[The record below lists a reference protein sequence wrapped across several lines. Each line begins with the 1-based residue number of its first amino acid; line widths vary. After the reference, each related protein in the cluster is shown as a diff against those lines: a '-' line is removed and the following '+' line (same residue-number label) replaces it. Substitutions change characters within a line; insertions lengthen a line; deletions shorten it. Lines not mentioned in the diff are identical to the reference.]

1 MSASRSIRRTG
12 SLRYRINFDRM
23 SSFYICTWSSN
34 FYGLPIRLAPPH
46 QVLFD
51 SLVTL
56 ASTEKSSETTS
67 SAASIATGILSLAT
81 GVLSLATLA
90 LGLCVR
96 SSGITS
102 IGTEDVLGVGASLV
116 VGDRATRHATAG
128 RDVVIGL
135 SSLVRVL
142 CDSIAVG
149 RVDDHDHALLAMLGL
164 RAVDVDGLA
173 VGDRDHERGSVAG
186 LAVLVPVLAVT
197 SLTAIGRAVGV
208 SGNGLEVGED
218 GVPCRLTRGVGVR
231 LSDRVVLYRSVPL
244 HQITQLMLT
253 WATKLKATMS
263 PG

>member
-1 MSASRSIRRTG
+1 
-12 SLRYRINFDRM
+12 M

-34 FYGLPIRLAPPH
+34 FYSLPIRLAPPH

-51 SLVTL
+51 TLVTL

-81 GVLSLATLA
+81 LA

-102 IGTEDVLGVGASLV
+102 IGTEDVLGVGSSLV

-164 RAVDVDGLA
+164 RAVDVDGLV

-231 LSDRVVLYRSVPL
+231 LSDRVVLDRSVPL